1 MSWVPSRS
9 KLTTR
14 QIASLKSLIVDH
26 RASYEAVLGVA
37 QQRADSFGRIVAL
50 VDECRG
56 LKLALSEEDAAAE
69 KLVEQAEKE
78 LKAEKVKEKNEK
90 TKLSAQTLPFQPSAA
105 LSAPTSRQH
114 SASPGPGSAHGAHAH
129 PLPARPVRSGRRAAA
144 SHAPHSASGL
154 PPRPVSGLRNVRH
167 MHSGPPGLEDGELGE
182 DDGAGQ
188 KRKAEESHGR
198 STRRK

>member
-1 MSWVPSRS
+1 ME
-9 KLTTR
+9 
-14 QIASLKSLIVDH
+14 H

-37 QQRADSFGRIVAL
+37 QQRADTFGRIAAL

-78 LKAEKVKEKNEK
+78 LKAEKVKEKTEK

-105 LSAPTSRQH
+105 TLSAPTSRQH
-114 SASPGPGSAHGAHAH
+114 SASPGPAHGGAHAH

-188 KRKAEESHGR
+188 KRKAEEPHGR